1 MSRDLYERL
10 RKLGLTQYEARV
22 YVSLIMRG
30 TATASELS
38 DISGVPYT
46 RIYDVIAGLERKGMV
61 VRIPGRPVKYKAVEP
76 RVALKRLS
84 EQLIAKYR
92 EDIKMIELITQY
104 LINEFDKLFSP
115 RRETG
120 EIQIIRNRVTIIDTL
135 EQVLR
140 ESRKTLMIL
149 TPNTLRRLIRQN
161 NIASIIRDGADT
173 TIVTRKE
180 VFNDLPRAII
190 EKATVVEDEDISIN
204 IVITDKLV
212 LVYDAIPDD
221 LSTTSSYDKAILIT
235 NSRLAEYL
243 TKKLQPQ
250 KP

>member
-92 EDIKMIELITQY
+92 EDIKMIELITQH

-135 EQVLR
+135 EQILR

-149 TPNTLRRLIRQN
+149 TPNTLRRLIRQS
-161 NIASIIRDGADT
+161 NIESIIRDESDT